1 MSFRWLLGALALMI
15 SSTSCEASSLGTVH
29 LAGEG
34 ASSTEYGAQM
44 RGIFDDELGGIS
56 LEGYPTPV
64 APESRSLLSRR
75 ILEADAVVLCQIQ
88 TITEGSAGG
97 ETTSKL
103 EFRGMGQSLASPRQ
117 EECPVI
123 SVSRQ
128 SYSYLLIHHSSN
140 ILIGRTIVL
149 FLRKFNDSGQQTFHW
164 HGEPDSPIIRNE
176 VQRIGSPIH

>member
-1 MSFRWLLGALALMI
+1 M
-15 SSTSCEASSLGTVH
+15 
-29 LAGEG
+29 
-34 ASSTEYGAQM
+34 
-44 RGIFDDELGGIS
+44 FDDEMVGIS
-56 LEGYPTPV
+56 LEGYPTPI

-88 TITEGSAGG
+88 TITEGSASG

-149 FLRKFNDSGQQTFHW
+149 FLRKFNDSGEQTLHW